1 MTKLHLLCAAILS
14 ASIAIPPTAS
24 AQSASQTKPMVFDV
38 TTVKPH
44 GANTGMFGVFILP
57 DSVNGSTVTLNALVQ
72 VAYGLT
78 GPGQIIGGPEWT
90 KADLYEVQGKISPA
104 DLELMK
110 TMSPADKALRRSEM
124 LQTLLAD
131 RFQLKVHTAPKQV
144 PVYDLVVAKGGVKMR
159 DSATDSDTNL
169 DKDKDGKPLSGI
181 HFLKD
186 TGVAQ
191 LYSMQA
197 FALLLSSPS
206 VGLDRPVHDKTGLT
220 GTYNFTINWSVYTTR
235 VRRDVNGAVLGSD
248 PTDDAPSIFTALKE
262 LGLKLE
268 PSTGEIETV
277 VIDKVE
283 KPTLD

>member
-1 MTKLHLLCAAILS
+1 MNLIHLLSAVILT
-14 ASIAIPPTAS
+14 AFIALPHAAS
-24 AQSASQTKPMVFDV
+24 AQDPSLTRAAFDV

-44 GANTGMFGVFILP
+44 GANTGIFGVFILP
-57 DSVNGSTVTLNALVQ
+57 DSVNGSQVTLNTLVQ
-72 VAYGLT
+72 AAYGLT
-78 GPGQIIGGPEWT
+78 SPAQVIGGPEWT
-90 KADLYEVQGKISPA
+90 KSDLYDVQGKISAA
-104 DLELMK
+104 DLEQMK
-110 TMSPADKALRRSEM
+110 ILNTADKALRRREL
-124 LQTLLAD
+124 LQSLLAD
-131 RFQLKVHTAPKQV
+131 RFQLKVHTTPKQV
-144 PVYDLVVAKGGVKMR
+144 PVYDLVVAKGGAKLR

-197 FALLLSSPS
+197 FAELLSSPS
-206 VGLDRPVHDKTGLT
+206 VGLDRPVHNKTGLT
-220 GTYNFTINWSVYTTR
+220 ATYNFTINWSVYTAR
-235 VRRDVNGAVLGSD
+235 VRRDLNGAVLGSD